1 MISKIFAGLAAAAM
15 VVMAPVSAQTQQSAP
30 VQAPGQSARFVTLK
44 FPSGPSLEVP
54 RSWRAISPEM
64 DEAIKTSRDAM
75 LDLSG
80 FDNSGPQN
88 TTLIAL
94 LSVPAETYGSI
105 RLNKKPDTP
114 DVYPSAVEVKAEE
127 LDALMP
133 GIILQSLKNAPW
145 KMVSYNGTTKTQ
157 VSGYPAFRTSY
168 VRTGPGGDVD
178 VEVFQVMTPGQ
189 TFTLTTSCR
198 VKEKALLLPILQKA
212 RQSLT
217 IKL

>member
-1 MISKIFAGLAAAAM
+1 MIFLGLTAAAM
-15 VVMAPVSAQTQQSAP
+15 LAMAPVSAQPQQSAP
-30 VQAPGQSARFVTLK
+30 IQTPGQSARFVTLK

-54 RSWRAISPEM
+54 RSWRAISPEL

-88 TTLIAL
+88 VTLIAL
-94 LSVPAETYGSI
+94 LAVPAETYGSI

-114 DVYPSAVEVKAEE
+114 DVYPSAVEAKAED

-133 GIILQSLKNAPW
+133 GILQQSYKHAPW
-145 KMVSYNGTTKTQ
+145 KLVSYNGTTKTQ
-157 VSGYPAFRTSY
+157 VSGYPAFKTSF

-178 VEVFQVMTPGQ
+178 VEMLQVITPGQ
-189 TFTLTTSCR
+189 TFTLTTSYR
-198 VKEKALLLPILQKA
+198 IQHKALLLPILQKA

-217 IKL
+217 VRP